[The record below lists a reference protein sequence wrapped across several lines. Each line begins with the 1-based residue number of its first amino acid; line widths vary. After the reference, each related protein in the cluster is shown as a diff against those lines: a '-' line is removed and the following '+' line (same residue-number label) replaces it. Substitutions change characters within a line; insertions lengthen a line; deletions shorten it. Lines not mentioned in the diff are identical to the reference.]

1 MAVRINKILYKIA
14 ITLLF
19 TFIICGNSYA
29 SSWTDNEEKSIYEV
43 YDEEQQSAVQ
53 KELEGLESVYTGV
66 TGDVLGD
73 LIGKLFITIG
83 DGLYKIFAGMGFEL
97 NTIIYGR
104 VGGSAYITNNVSLF
118 TYELSSGN
126 VYGIVSMALFNVLRS
141 SFVLIMLCMLWFH
154 LMAFI
159 YSSGNARAR
168 EKLKDKVSTFI
179 ILLISLIL
187 LPKILDLFLYVR
199 DTCLYAI
206 MVRCDDLVK
215 SVASA
220 VNPSWVSDA
229 GARLN
234 LVGTFKEIVNNDPSF
249 VNDGMYLGAVVVQFY
264 FGLSYISAAVA
275 MVILVIAFP
284 FVCVLEL
291 KEHGSVGDWI
301 KQVLGI
307 LINPIIDSCL
317 LLIPMLFAVLG
328 YDNNS
333 VGYSFVALIVC
344 GCIIP
349 ARGVIRVLMRL
360 GNGMGLE
367 LAGLGA
373 ALGAMRL
380 GTSIAKGIVGTAAK
394 VKEGLASA
402 RSDEDLANLYN
413 EQAQRLDLASI
424 NDEDDMSEGMS
435 ELLGDGAYSGFQKV
449 NDLELEGMSP
459 EERANAR
466 NENMRHGL
474 DALDERKSNL
484 TDEIKQEETRSSK
497 ISQEMADIDEH
508 TAELKTE
515 KALLDHK
522 NPENFGAIRDIEQK
536 IAENDIDKKK
546 LSSEQAKIRSGNN
559 YRKEQIGKID
569 ALTNRT
575 KNKIIGMRAGGVGSG
590 LGYSHSGGME
600 HDEQNLLSKYAN
612 VENFEMPAFK
622 NLSLERKA
630 DLYQK
635 RARQT
640 RLRTV
645 GSASIG
651 AIGGMTG
658 AAVGFGGATFFS
670 PAAKMYAT
678 SALMDTGGA
687 AGNFAGAAIGSKISN
702 IQMPRTRQSYK
713 PIRTTTNNVSGYKEP
728 LKLVIPEM
736 SNVDYSD
743 YDQEQ
748 RSYKR
753 ATNYTPN
760 WSLPEEERYKY
771 ENALRGIMSS
781 VDSNSVNHQ
790 IKRTMREASVVARQ
804 SRNAIKMGGEIPM
817 TEAERSEVN
826 RVIVEE
832 ALDSFSRSMS
842 ENILLS
848 EKYVEKSEDM
858 NLDEF
863 GKYIEERFAN
873 SSRNQI
879 KSYLKS
885 KGILF

>member
-1 MAVRINKILYKIA
+1 L
-14 ITLLF
+14 
-19 TFIICGNSYA
+19 
-29 SSWTDNEEKSIYEV
+29 TDNEEKSIYDV
-43 YDEEQQSAVQ
+43 YDEQQQSAVQ
-53 KELEGLESVYTGV
+53 NELEGLDSVYTGV
-66 TGDVLGD
+66 AGDVLGD

-104 VGGSAYITNNVSLF
+104 VGGFAYITNNISLF
-118 TYELSSGN
+118 TYELSNGN

-141 SFVLIMLCMLWFH
+141 SFALIMICILWYQ

-159 YSSGNARAR
+159 YSSGNPRAR
-168 EKLKDKVSTFI
+168 ERLKDRISTFLI
-179 ILLISLIL
+179 LFISLLI
-187 LPKILDLFLYVR
+187 LPKILNFSIYVR

-206 MVRCDDLVK
+206 MVRSDELIK
-215 SVASA
+215 SVGSVA
-220 VNPSWVSDA
+220 NPSWVSDA

-234 LVGTFKEIVNNDPSF
+234 LIGTFKEIVNNDPSF
-249 VNDGMYLGAVVVQFY
+249 VNDSMYLGAVVVQFY

-275 MVILVIAFP
+275 MVILVIAYP
-284 FVCVLEL
+284 FVCLLEL

-307 LINPIIDSCL
+307 LVNPIIDSCIL
-317 LLIPMLFAVLG
+317 IIPMLFAILG
-328 YDNNS
+328 SGNNT
-333 VGYSFVALIVC
+333 VGYSFIALIVC

-373 ALGAMRL
+373 AFGAMRL

-394 VKEGLASA
+394 MKEGLTSA
-402 RSDEDLANLYN
+402 KSDEEMADLHN

-424 NDEDDMSEGMS
+424 NEEDDMSEGMS
-435 ELLGDGAYSGFQKV
+435 ELLGNGGNSRFQKV
-449 NDLELEGMSP
+449 NESELEGMSP
-459 EERANAR
+459 EERTNAR
-466 NENMRHGL
+466 NENMKHGL
-474 DALDERKSNL
+474 DSLDERKSNL

-508 TAELKTE
+508 TAELKAD

-536 IAENDIDKKK
+536 IAENDVDKKK

-575 KNKIIGMRAGGVGSG
+575 KNKIIGMRAGGVNSSR
-590 LGYSHSGGME
+590 GYSHGGE
-600 HDEQNLLSKYAN
+600 TDHDEQKLLNKYAN
-612 VENFEMPAFK
+612 VVNFEMPAFK

-640 RLRTV
+640 RLKTV
-645 GSASIG
+645 GSASLG
-651 AIGGMTG
+651 TIGGMTG

-678 SALMDTGGA
+678 SALMDTGSGV
-687 AGNFAGAAIGSKISN
+687 GSFAGDAIGSKISN
-702 IQMPRTRQSYK
+702 IQMPKRTRQSYR
-713 PIRTTTNNVSGYKEP
+713 PIRTTANNISEYIEP
-728 LKLVIPEM
+728 PKLALPEM

-760 WSLPEEERYKY
+760 WSQPEEERYKY

-781 VDSNSVNHQ
+781 DDLKNSVNQQ

-804 SRNAIKMGGEIPM
+804 SRNTIKMGGEIPM
-817 TEAERSEVN
+817 TETERIEKN

-842 ENILLS
+842 ENILSS
-848 EKYVEKSEDM
+848 EASKYVEKSEDM

-863 GKYIEERFAN
+863 GKYIKERFEH
-873 SSRNQI
+873 SSRNQL

-885 KGILF
+885 KGILL